1 MRKSRT
7 IRRISKRKKGIECM
21 PPSVSGEQTMAAEG
35 LGVFVL
41 ERFVRRGS
49 PSSAPKAPATLSPA
63 LPHPMIAPATLS
75 PAPPHPMIAPATLSP
90 APPHPMIAPATLS
103 PASPHPMIAPAEC
116 LPTPPHPM
124 MAPAECLPARP
135 HPMIVPADIL
145 PPPPPVFAHSSTFA
159 PLFSSPHSRQT
170 IHS

>member
-21 PPSVSGEQTMAAEG
+21 PPPVSGEQTMAAEG

-49 PSSAPKAPATLSPA
+49 PSSAPIAPATLSPA

-75 PAPPHPMIAPATLSP
+75 PAPPHPMIAPAECL
-90 APPHPMIAPATLS
+90 
-103 PASPHPMIAPAEC
+103 PASPHPMIVPAEC
-116 LPTPPHPM
+116 LPTSPHPM
-124 MAPAECLPARP
+124 MAPAECLPAPP
-135 HPMIVPADIL
+135 HPMIAPAECL
-145 PPPPPVFAHSSTFA
+145 PPPPPVFAHSPTFA
-159 PLFSSPHSRQT
+159 PLFLPPHSRQT

>member
-21 PPSVSGEQTMAAEG
+21 PPPVSGEQTMAAEG

-63 LPHPMIAPATLS
+63 P
-75 PAPPHPMIAPATLSP
+75 
-90 APPHPMIAPATLS
+90 
-103 PASPHPMIAPAEC
+103 PHPMIAPAEC

-124 MAPAECLPARP
+124 MAPAECLPTPP
-135 HPMIVPADIL
+135 HPMIAPAECLPTSPHPMMAPAECLPTPPHPMIASAECL
-145 PPPPPVFAHSSTFA
+145 PPPPPVFAHSPTFA
-159 PLFSSPHSRQT
+159 PLFSPPHSRQT

>member
-63 LPHPMIAPATLS
+63 LPHPMMAPATLSPALPHPMIAPATLS
-75 PAPPHPMIAPATLSP
+75 PALPHPMIAPATLSP
-90 APPHPMIAPATLS
+90 APPHPMIVPATLS
-103 PASPHPMIAPAEC
+103 PA
-116 LPTPPHPM
+116 PPHPM
-124 MAPAECLPARP
+124 MAPAECLP
-135 HPMIVPADIL
+135 
-145 PPPPPVFAHSSTFA
+145 PPPPVFAHSPTFA
-159 PLFSSPHSRQT
+159 PLFLPPHSRQT

>member
-49 PSSAPKAPATLSPA
+49 PSSAPKAQATLSPA
-63 LPHPMIAPATLS
+63 LPHPMIVPAECLPTL
-75 PAPPHPMIAPATLSP
+75 PHPMMAPAECLP
-90 APPHPMIAPATLS
+90 AP
-103 PASPHPMIAPAEC
+103 PHPMIAPAEC
-116 LPTPPHPM
+116 LPTSPHPM
-124 MAPAECLPARP
+124 MSPAECLPTSP
-135 HPMIVPADIL
+135 HPMIVPAECLPTPPHPMIVPAECL
-145 PPPPPVFAHSSTFA
+145 PPPPPVFAHSPTFA
-159 PLFSSPHSRQT
+159 PLFSPPHSRQT

>member
-63 LPHPMIAPATLS
+63 SPHPMIAPATLS

-90 APPHPMIAPATLS
+90 ALPHPMIAPATLS
-103 PASPHPMIAPAEC
+103 PALPHPMIAPAEC

-124 MAPAECLPARP
+124 IVPAEC
-135 HPMIVPADIL
+135 L
-145 PPPPPVFAHSSTFA
+145 PPPPPVFAHSPTFA

>member
-49 PSSAPKAPATLSPA
+49 PSSAPEAPATLSPA
-63 LPHPMIAPATLS
+63 RPHPMIAPATLS
-75 PAPPHPMIAPATLSP
+75 PARPHPMMASAECLPAS
-90 APPHPMIAPATLS
+90 PHPMM
-103 PASPHPMIAPAEC
+103 ASAECLPTPPHPMIAPAEC

-124 MAPAECLPARP
+124 MAPAECLP
-135 HPMIVPADIL
+135 
-145 PPPPPVFAHSSTFA
+145 PPPPVFAHSPTFA
-159 PLFSSPHSRQT
+159 PLFSPPYSRQT

>member
-49 PSSAPKAPATLSPA
+49 PSSAPE
-63 LPHPMIAPATLS
+63 APATLS

-90 APPHPMIAPATLS
+90 ALPHPMIAPATLS
-103 PASPHPMIAPAEC
+103 PTSPHPMIAPAEC

-124 MAPAECLPARP
+124 IAPAECLPTPP
-135 HPMIVPADIL
+135 HPMIVPAECL
-145 PPPPPVFAHSSTFA
+145 PPPSPVFAHSPTFA
-159 PLFSSPHSRQT
+159 PLFSPPHSRQT

>member
-49 PSSAPKAPATLSPA
+49 PSSAPKVPATLSPA

-75 PAPPHPMIAPATLSP
+75 PASPHPMIVPATLSP
-90 APPHPMIAPATLS
+90 ALPHPMIV
-103 PASPHPMIAPAEC
+103 PAEC

-124 MAPAECLPARP
+124 MAPAECLPTPP
-135 HPMIVPADIL
+135 HPMIVPAECL
-145 PPPPPVFAHSSTFA
+145 PPPPPVFAHSPTFA

>member
-75 PAPPHPMIAPATLSP
+75 PAPPHPMIASATLSP
-90 APPHPMIAPATLS
+90 ASPHPMIVPATLS
-103 PASPHPMIAPAEC
+103 PASPHPMMTSAECLPARPHPMIAPAEC

-124 MAPAECLPARP
+124 IASAEC
-135 HPMIVPADIL
+135 L
-145 PPPPPVFAHSSTFA
+145 PPPPPVFAHSPTFA

>member
-21 PPSVSGEQTMAAEG
+21 PPPVSGEQTMAAEG

-49 PSSAPKAPATLSPA
+49 PSSAPEV
-63 LPHPMIAPATLS
+63 
-75 PAPPHPMIAPATLSP
+75 
-90 APPHPMIAPATLS
+90 PATLS

-124 MAPAECLPARP
+124 IVPAECLPTPPHPMMAPAECLPTPPHPMIAPAECLPTRP
-135 HPMIVPADIL
+135 HPMMASAECL
-145 PPPPPVFAHSSTFA
+145 PPPPPVFAHSPTFA
-159 PLFSSPHSRQT
+159 PLFSPPHSRQT